1 MTQPN
6 SMMKK
11 RKINIGAGTAWYAE
25 GWEVLDNAPGQYKE
39 PWKRRGKCWDSGLPS
54 DTYDIVFSS
63 HMLEHIPH
71 LRMEKTIA
79 EFNRI
84 LKIGGTL
91 RILVPSLRKAAEAY
105 VKNDVG
111 FFSGSKHYSDHMGI
125 GASFV
130 RVLISPGSQ
139 TLAISREMDE
149 IFGGYAHLYSYDFEM
164 LRTVLEK
171 WGFGRIVE
179 SEPGQSSIEELG
191 DFQHIVYE
199 GKRYAM
205 DDPFVREKRH
215 KQSGVG
221 WHMSGFDKTSS
232 RQLVVEATKVESVVY
247 ELKKEYK
254 FHQSGRLDSPVDQI
268 KLTLIRWISRSIDGI
283 YSFANMLRIPSVLRW
298 LVKISR

>member
-1 MTQPN
+1 
-6 SMMKK
+6 MKK
-11 RKINIGAGTAWYAE
+11 RKINIGAGTSWYAE
-25 GWEVLDNAPGQYKE
+25 GWEVLDNAPGRYKE
-39 PWKRRGKCWDSGLPS
+39 PWKHRGKCWDSGLPS

-171 WGFGRIVE
+171 WGFGRIME
-179 SEPGQSSIEELG
+179 SEPGQSAIEELR
-191 DFQHIVYE
+191 DFQHIVAE

-215 KQSGVG
+215 NASGVA
-221 WHMSGFDKTSS
+221 WYMSGFDKTSS
-232 RQLVVEATKVESVVY
+232 RQLVVEATKVEAVAY
-247 ELKKEYK
+247 ELRKEYK
-254 FHQSGRLDSPVDQI
+254 FHQSGRHDSPADRV
-268 KLTLIRWISRSIDGI
+268 KLKLIHLVSRGVDGI
-283 YSFANMLRIPSVLRW
+283 FLLARSLKVTSF
-298 LVKISR
+298 VKFFSRGRL